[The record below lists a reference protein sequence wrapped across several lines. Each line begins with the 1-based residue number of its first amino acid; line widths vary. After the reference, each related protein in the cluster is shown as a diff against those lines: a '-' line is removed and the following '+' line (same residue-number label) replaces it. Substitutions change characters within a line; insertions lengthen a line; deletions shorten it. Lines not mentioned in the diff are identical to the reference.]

1 MHWQLGLLAV
11 FINGLVAFFFLIG
24 DIGLLEYKL
33 KTVFEESLCQTY
45 GSCLP
50 LNAKYNHLPDV
61 KLTVYFSTLSKLRTI
76 LDVWTIFLKIVK
88 SVIQTFVLLKWA
100 SEILCTALCYDIETE
115 LWSRNLLAT
124 PCGHGYQARGSKFPQ
139 GSMENCKRHVL
150 FSYLQCDVQTP
161 RVSTF
166 VFLYPRVYFSLQL
179 QLQG

>member
-124 PCGHGYQARGSKFPQ
+124 PCGHGYHLSAPPSSSHTRSTLAAVSKYLAVGGLRLTAF
-139 GSMENCKRHVL
+139 GLENKICGVR
-150 FSYLQCDVQTP
+150 
-161 RVSTF
+161 
-166 VFLYPRVYFSLQL
+166 
-179 QLQG
+179 